1 MLPTILTDDWIHGS
15 DRVNI
20 QRSSFRCSG
29 WKLIYINKTKSFS
42 IDFCSLVSGT
52 PSVTPPTSPSR
63 RNSDNEN
70 DSTASL
76 KLPTSA
82 YYIIFVE
89 GCERFCYYGLRAILL
104 LYFMQ
109 FLRLDKDSATVGYH
123 LFSSACYFTPI
134 LGAII
139 SDGFIGR
146 YWTIL
151 SLSIVYFFGTVILSI
166 TAIPKIGAKHLYV

>member
-1 MLPTILTDDWIHGS
+1 MSATPATTPPATPA
-15 DRVNI
+15 R
-20 QRSSFRCSG
+20 RSSS
-29 WKLIYINKTKSFS
+29 NNETT
-42 IDFCSLVSGT
+42 SLT
-52 PSVTPPTSPSR
+52 
-63 RNSDNEN
+63 
-70 DSTASL
+70 
-76 KLPTSA
+76 LPLPA

-89 GCERFCYYGLRAILL
+89 GCERFCYYGLKAILL

-109 FLRLDKDSATVGYH
+109 FLSLNKDSATVGYH

-151 SLSIVYFFGTVILSI
+151 LLSIVYFFGTLTLSI
-166 TAIPKIGAKHLYV
+166 TAIPSVGNKHLYVVLKFSNTFSCSQLSR